1 MTLFCQLQFL
11 RSNPINSHL
20 GRHYRKSEKPLFLCP
35 RMHWRAFHFGHLPGS
50 LYNMHTQQ
58 MSPEQVSVSF
68 GFERKRHPENKLC
81 TVSLAQ
87 SVLPHRT
94 IATLAIWPGLWC
106 SFGPCLASRN
116 AWNVSCQ
123 RHQLRQRCHLP
134 GHSKATSFRTMLRG
148 LRQGGTVGDVVKSQN
163 RSSQICVKIIQNSG
177 FNRWNWL

>member
-1 MTLFCQLQFL
+1 
-11 RSNPINSHL
+11 
-20 GRHYRKSEKPLFLCP
+20 
-35 RMHWRAFHFGHLPGS
+35 
-50 LYNMHTQQ
+50 MHTQQ
-58 MSPEQVSVSF
+58 MSPEQVSVFF

-87 SVLPHRT
+87 PVLPHRT
-94 IATLAIWPGLWC
+94 IVTLAIWPGLWC

-148 LRQGGTVGDVVKSQN
+148 LRQGGTVGDVVKSQIDPVKDVS
-163 RSSQICVKIIQNSG
+163 RSFRFQSLKLIVGLTSLLTN
-177 FNRWNWL
+177 